1 MLKYAFSMFVVR
13 SRDTVSIRAI
23 LMICISHFDVRYLLL
38 LLDTNEFEV
47 CVWGGG
53 GLLLSNIIW
62 HINVYI
68 QQIAEIVHAAFTI
81 YGKKVTATK
90 LTQQAHSR

>member
-1 MLKYAFSMFVVR
+1 M
-13 SRDTVSIRAI
+13 
-23 LMICISHFDVRYLLL
+23 
-38 LLDTNEFEV
+38 
-47 CVWGGG
+47 
-53 GLLLSNIIW
+53 LLSNIIW